1 MDADS
6 ARDQSNLNM
15 ACLRSAVKLLDNL
28 ELKALDGAIGDDSV
42 HVVSRLYIR
51 YSGILLKSLD
61 CCQLGLS
68 VSSIH
73 SPSSGVLVEGSLQ
86 ASDSIS
92 DVPSLQKVSY
102 CTSPYGVT

>member
-1 MDADS
+1 VDADS

-61 CCQLGLS
+61 CCKLGLS

-73 SPSSGVLVEGSLQ
+73 SQVEYWLTGRYRRL
-86 ASDSIS
+86 I
-92 DVPSLQKVSY
+92 VFPMYHRFRK
-102 CTSPYGVT
+102 